1 MATSLEFEAKNVEKA
16 INAASTKLKK
26 SKEDLKYE
34 IISYG
39 STGIFGLVGIKKAK
53 IRVTIPEDKKKVEQ
67 PVKAAK
73 KKAET
78 IPTDNI
84 RQQKETVVEEIKPD
98 GETRNPRNP
107 RNPPNGFDAPEGP
120 MEAMK
125 EGAEALKKIIG
136 YITQDAEIN
145 VYYENEVIGYQVSG
159 GESSRLIGKRGQTLE
174 AIQYILEK
182 IVNQKLEKRIRVRVD
197 IEDYLKNK
205 EIKLVGMAEKL
216 AGKAKTTGKPVSMG
230 QLNAHDRRIV
240 HIALKNDTDV
250 RTQSR
255 GQSFYRKLIIFPKDK
270 KNDTLQ

>member
-1 MATSLEFEAKNVEKA
+1 MAPSLEFEAKNVEKA
-16 INAASTKLKK
+16 INAACTKLKK
-26 SKEDLKYE
+26 SKDDLKYE

-53 IRVTIPEDKKKVEQ
+53 IRVTIPEKKEKAEQ
-67 PVKAAK
+67 PVKARK
-73 KKAET
+73 KKSEPMA
-78 IPTDNI
+78 IDNI
-84 RQQKETVVEEIKPD
+84 RQPKEMVVEEIKPGSD
-98 GETRNPRNP
+98 TRGDLPK
-107 RNPPNGFDAPEGP
+107 GSDAPEDP

-125 EGAEALKKIIG
+125 EGAGALKEIIG
-136 YITQDAEIN
+136 YISQDAEIN
-145 VYYENEVIGYQVSG
+145 VCYENEVIDYQVSG

-174 AIQYILEK
+174 AIQYIVEK

-197 IEDYLKNK
+197 IEEYLKNK

-270 KNDTLQ
+270 KNDTPQ